1 MGLEIYNQQS
11 ATTDDPY
18 LLILKLYEGLIKF
31 LSFVEDSIEAG
42 NIEEK
47 FEYINRSIAIFDEL
61 RNVLDFDGGDV
72 AYYLDGLYLYQIE
85 TLFSAGVDNNLN
97 AIAQVKK
104 VVTGLIEAWKEK
116 IKIDFS
122 NSYERKR
129 ITSIK

>member
-1 MGLEIYNQQS
+1 MGLDVYNQQA

-18 LLILKLYEGLIKF
+18 MLILKLYEGLLKY
-31 LSFVEDSIEAG
+31 LSFVENAIESD

-61 RNVLDFDGGDV
+61 RNILDFDGGDV

-85 TLFSAGVDNNLN
+85 TLFTAGVDNNLS

-104 VVTGLIEAWKEK
+104 VVTGLIEAWKDE
-116 IKIDFS
+116 
-122 NSYERKR
+122 
-129 ITSIK
+129 TGL